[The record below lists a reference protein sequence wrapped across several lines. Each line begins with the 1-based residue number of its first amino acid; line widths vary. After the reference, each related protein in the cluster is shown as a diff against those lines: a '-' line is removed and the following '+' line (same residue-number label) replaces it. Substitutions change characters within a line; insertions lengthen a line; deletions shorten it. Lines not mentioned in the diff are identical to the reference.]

1 MFLYLLHNS
10 NLIEDGENKIV
21 QLIIYGIL
29 LYIILH
35 LITNSVF
42 KSVPIFGYY
51 FWIIFILDSI
61 SLSSILVRESNG
73 QILVNNINNIKIPTT
88 QSREEIIKNT
98 QNLEELLKETNNI
111 KEMVN
116 NPVTHGIDSN
126 EFNKFIEEL
135 NNSDSGEL
143 GDKPQVKEE
152 PKIVPKPEPEI
163 NKNTQMDERDLLME
177 TYKKSLGSKGSDIT
191 ESKRENIIQEPPT
204 IDMLQSMQP
213 SDNQTLDTLD
223 TMSSLDTLS
232 SIDNNKNM
240 NMNMNNIESD
250 IDIDLNDFDKLI
262 N

>member
-10 NLIEDGENKIV
+10 NLIEEGENKIV
-21 QLIIYGIL
+21 QLIIYSIL

-51 FWIIFILDSI
+51 FWVIFILDSI
-61 SLSSILVRESNG
+61 SLSSILIRENNG
-73 QILVNNINNIKIPTT
+73 QILTNNINNIKIPTNLN
-88 QSREEIIKNT
+88 REEIRKNT
-98 QNLEELLKETNNI
+98 QNLENLLEETKHI

-116 NPVTHGIDSN
+116 NPVTDGFDSN

-135 NNSDSGEL
+135 NNSDSA
-143 GDKPQVKEE
+143 PQIKEE
-152 PKIVPKPEPEI
+152 PKTEPKPEI

-177 TYKKSLGSKGSDIT
+177 TYKKSLGSKGSDIN
-191 ESKRENIIQEPPT
+191 ENNRENIVQAPPT
-204 IDMLQSMQP
+204 IDMQQSMQP
-213 SDNQTLDTLD
+213 LDNQQKIDTLNNLDILDTLD
-223 TMSSLDTLS
+223 TLSSLDNTQT
-232 SIDNNKNM
+232 
-240 NMNMNNIESD
+240 MNNLESD

>member
-51 FWIIFILDSI
+51 FWVIFILDSI

-73 QILVNNINNIKIPTT
+73 QILVNNINNIKIPTE
-88 QSREEIIKNT
+88 QNREEIIKNT
-98 QNLEELLKETNNI
+98 KNLEELLKETNNI
-111 KEMVN
+111 KKMVN
-116 NPVTHGIDSN
+116 NPVTDGIDSN

-135 NNSDSGEL
+135 NNSDSGQL
-143 GDKPQVKEE
+143 VDKPQIKEE
-152 PKIVPKPEPEI
+152 PKTDPKPVV
-163 NKNTQMDERDLLME
+163 NTTTQMDERDLLME

-191 ESKRENIIQEPPT
+191 ESNRENIIQAPPT

-213 SDNQTLDTLD
+213 SDNHQTLDTLD
-223 TMSSLDTLS
+223 TLDTLS
-232 SIDNNKNM
+232 SLDNSKP
-240 NMNMNNIESD
+240 MNNLESD

>member
-51 FWIIFILDSI
+51 FWVIFILDSI

-73 QILVNNINNIKIPTT
+73 QILVNNINNIKIPTE
-88 QSREEIIKNT
+88 QNREEIIKNT
-98 QNLEELLKETNNI
+98 KNLEELLKETNNI

-116 NPVTHGIDSN
+116 NPVTDGIDSN

-135 NNSDSGEL
+135 NNSDSGQL

-152 PKIVPKPEPEI
+152 PKTDPKPVI
-163 NKNTQMDERDLLME
+163 NTNTQMDERDLLME

-191 ESKRENIIQEPPT
+191 ESNRENIIQAPPT

-213 SDNQTLDTLD
+213 SDNHQTLDTLD
-223 TMSSLDTLS
+223 TLDTLSNLDTLS
-232 SIDNNKNM
+232 SLDNSKP
-240 NMNMNNIESD
+240 MNNLESD

>member
-51 FWIIFILDSI
+51 FWVIFILDSI

-73 QILVNNINNIKIPTT
+73 QILVNNINNIKIPTE
-88 QSREEIIKNT
+88 QNREEIIKNT
-98 QNLEELLKETNNI
+98 KNLEELLKETNNI

-116 NPVTHGIDSN
+116 NPVTDGIDSN

-135 NNSDSGEL
+135 NNSDSGQL

-152 PKIVPKPEPEI
+152 PKTDPKPVI
-163 NKNTQMDERDLLME
+163 NTNTQMDERDLLME

-191 ESKRENIIQEPPT
+191 ESNRENIIQAPPT

-213 SDNQTLDTLD
+213 SDNHQTLDTLD
-223 TMSSLDTLS
+223 TLDTLS
-232 SIDNNKNM
+232 SLDNSKP
-240 NMNMNNIESD
+240 MNNLESD